1 MTYINAAMQRSLRR
15 DTVGILSNVLGPRLI
30 TEQVAS
36 VKSTFSSWD
45 NCMTQVYC
53 KWPVIVGVLIAGLIL
68 LSIITC
74 IARCLCCGYSCCCAC
89 FSFLKCCSCCGG
101 CCDGKR
107 SKSMRYADEPAY
119 NSQGYKAPAPM
130 MAVANISPQY
140 AQFPTA
146 SSGQA
151 AGRGGVN
158 EDALPAM
165 PSWDSASKVHVPDDA
180 EDNNNGEVGAQ
191 QNSSAGQK
199 TSLVAAAAPIDVSS
213 PGYQRERDAA
223 PFAPRPSPSTPGGIV
238 NRQTYGV
245 PTRQYDGSPGPDNGF
260 RGSGMGYGGLPAPS
274 NRGFMPP
281 ALLASDQARQPSPI
295 GYRNTPNGMGSPAL
309 DGYGYSN
316 RDLQGRQGSIA
327 SQQGPIYAE
336 HRQGSPHPSQYGASN
351 GYANNGLQSRGQM
364 QGANPAGYPA
374 DRGYQPYS
382 ANR

>member
-1 MTYINAAMQRSLRR
+1 
-15 DTVGILSNVLGPRLI
+15 
-30 TEQVAS
+30 
-36 VKSTFSSWD
+36 
-45 NCMTQVYC
+45 
-53 KWPVIVGVLIAGLIL
+53 
-68 LSIITC
+68 
-74 IARCLCCGYSCCCAC
+74 
-89 FSFLKCCSCCGG
+89 
-101 CCDGKR
+101 
-107 SKSMRYADEPAY
+107 MRYADEPAY